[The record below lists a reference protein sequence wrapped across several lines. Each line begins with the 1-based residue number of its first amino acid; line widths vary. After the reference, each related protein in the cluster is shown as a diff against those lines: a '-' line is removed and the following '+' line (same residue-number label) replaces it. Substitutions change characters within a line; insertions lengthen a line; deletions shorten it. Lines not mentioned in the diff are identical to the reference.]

1 MDDQDSSDYHN
12 FSQISSSAHR
22 LPTLNGAEA
31 LLDAIEKHKPIST
44 SLTALDA
51 TLCSTDEAL
60 SDNGGLPR
68 GRLTEIYGAP
78 GCGKTHF
85 AIQLAAN
92 ALREDDAARVV
103 WVDTSAQLPYAHLK
117 QFLEAPQRGQEGEVP
132 ITNGVEDHEQQS
144 ADERLDHLY
153 VSSFPHLMA
162 VLLHPSQDFPPSGT
176 TLLVVDNLSNIAMI
190 GLPQSEKVS
199 NSSAATN
206 GSLSREDIISKSI
219 AARRGAMLSA
229 ISAGLARVA
238 ASRNIA
244 IVVTNSVS
252 SHRKYGGKNSVLRS
266 ALNVQQWNENVSNRI
281 VIYREL
287 WPATHWA
294 SLDREEARKQ
304 RIRERWPLRVVEVEK
319 LNGKEVSAEGI
330 KFVILKNRLHAV
342 EPPKPIT
349 ITNIALPSSPPLPGE
364 DNEEA
369 MGNLGLEDAEEAE
382 DQSMRMPE
390 DVTSS
395 AAQASIGAKR
405 KIDEVADSEDEEE
418 LEIGTAARPPPV
430 PRGHAGFLPSSQL
443 AQEDVEGAESTSPQ
457 RGTVGKERRGADDL
471 DDDMLLQN

>member
-12 FSQISSSAHR
+12 FSQVSSSAHR

-103 WVDTSAQLPYAHLK
+103 WVDTSAQLPYARLK

-190 GLPQSEKVS
+190 GLPQSEVS

-319 LNGKEVSAEGI
+319 LNRKEVSAEGI
-330 KFVILKNRLHAV
+330 KFVILKV
-342 EPPKPIT
+342 K
-349 ITNIALPSSPPLPGE
+349 
-364 DNEEA
+364 
-369 MGNLGLEDAEEAE
+369 
-382 DQSMRMPE
+382 
-390 DVTSS
+390 
-395 AAQASIGAKR
+395 
-405 KIDEVADSEDEEE
+405 
-418 LEIGTAARPPPV
+418 
-430 PRGHAGFLPSSQL
+430 
-443 AQEDVEGAESTSPQ
+443 
-457 RGTVGKERRGADDL
+457 
-471 DDDMLLQN
+471 